1 MKNNPKNNKNNDVK
15 VLYLF
20 FVSMLIY
27 IIFVLLFISDFFKK

>member
-1 MKNNPKNNKNNDVK
+1 MKKYPKNNKDNDNQ